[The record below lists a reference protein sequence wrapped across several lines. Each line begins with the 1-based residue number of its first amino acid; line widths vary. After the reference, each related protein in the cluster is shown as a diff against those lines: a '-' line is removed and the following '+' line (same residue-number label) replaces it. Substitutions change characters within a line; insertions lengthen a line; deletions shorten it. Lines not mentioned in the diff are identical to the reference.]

1 MTSGRNTVSP
11 ESTSFVPLLKFFFR
25 RTVPPHHRLKEWCDP
40 PLHSTLLSCS
50 IFFPVSLELLN
61 VMLRVCLLTIHFP
74 YQTGNHLRLK
84 TLFCTF
90 PEPELHKCSGIT
102 DSQTLEKIEASQ
114 GVHIVTGGCSL
125 SFRESPSTGRKVGER
140 QRVFDDIF
148 HIGNCLQES
157 CYIKLYIQPFL
168 VSRSVKGPVFI

>member
-1 MTSGRNTVSP
+1 MPFVWFQTRTLTLSCETWHLAGIVSP
-11 ESTSFVPLLKFFFR
+11 ESTSFMPLLKFFFR
-25 RTVPPHHRLKEWCDP
+25 RTVPPHHPLKEWCDP

-61 VMLRVCLLTIHFP
+61 VMLRICLLTIHFP

-102 DSQTLEKIEASQ
+102 DSQTLEKIEAPQ
-114 GVHIVTGGCSL
+114 GFHIVTGDRWVFSL
-125 SFRESPSTGRKVGER
+125 FQRISFYR
-140 QRVFDDIF
+140 
-148 HIGNCLQES
+148 
-157 CYIKLYIQPFL
+157 
-168 VSRSVKGPVFI
+168 